1 MSDSPAAILF
11 DLDGTLI
18 DSAPDVCHALN
29 HVFAAEGLPELPVD
43 QVKGYLG
50 KGARILME
58 KAVTDCGFERPA
70 DELDRLTDA
79 FLAYYAAH
87 PVVHS
92 AVFPGV
98 FDALAGLRER
108 GAILAICTNKP
119 SVTTAPVLDALELT
133 PWFGT
138 VVCGDQVAKKKP
150 HGGHVL
156 DTIAACGGR
165 SGRAIMIGDSENDID
180 AAIDAGVPSVAVSFG
195 YTTRPVAELGADRI
209 IDAFSELDAAL
220 AELGFGD

>member
-1 MSDSPAAILF
+1 MSGPTPAILF

-18 DSAPDVCHALN
+18 HSAPDVCHAVN
-29 HVFAAEGLPELPVD
+29 HVFEAEGMAPLTVD

-58 KAVTDCGFERPA
+58 QAVTDNGHRRDAEA
-70 DELDRLTDA
+70 LDRMTDD
-79 FLAYYAAH
+79 FLEFYAAH

-92 AVFPGV
+92 TVFPGV
-98 FDALAGLRER
+98 FDVLGSLRDR

-133 PWFGT
+133 PWFDT
-138 VVCGDQVAKKKP
+138 IVCGDQVTDKKP

-156 DTIAACGGR
+156 ETIAACGGSR
-165 SGRAIMIGDSENDID
+165 NRAVMIGDSENDID
-180 AAIDAGVPSVAVSFG
+180 AAIHAGVPSVAVSFG
-195 YTTRPVAELGADRI
+195 YTNKPVRELGADRV
-209 IDAFSELDAAL
+209 IDSFAELDAAL
-220 AELGFGD
+220 AAIGFAI